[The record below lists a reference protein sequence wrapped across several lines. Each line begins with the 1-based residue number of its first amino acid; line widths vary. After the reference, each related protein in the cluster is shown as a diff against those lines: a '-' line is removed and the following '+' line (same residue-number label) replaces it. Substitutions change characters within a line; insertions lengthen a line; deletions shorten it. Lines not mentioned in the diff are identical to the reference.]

1 VHTAAVRVAALIETA
16 TDLPPGT
23 LGFLLSGKLTRDEY
37 RELIEPIYGA
47 LDRGEQLNVYVELAD
62 DFQGLDSGALWQ
74 DLKAAG
80 SVGLKHRDSWQ
91 RMALVTDKDWVRHG
105 ASAFG
110 WLAPGELRLFDSS
123 ERDAARAWLAGSAA
137 S

>member
-1 VHTAAVRVAALIETA
+1 MIETA

-37 RELIEPIYGA
+37 RELIEPIYAA
-47 LDRGEQLNVYVELAD
+47 LDRGEKLNVYVELAD
-62 DFQGLDSGALWQ
+62 DFHGLDSGALWQ

-110 WLAPGELRLFDSS
+110 WLAPGELRLFALT
-123 ERDAARAWLAGSAA
+123 ERDEARAWLAEAQGR
-137 S
+137 

>member
-1 VHTAAVRVAALIETA
+1 MVETP

-23 LGFLLSGKLTRDEY
+23 LGFLLSGKLTREEY
-37 RELIEPIYGA
+37 RDLIEPIYAA
-47 LDRGEQLNVYVELAD
+47 LDRGEKLNVYVELAD
-62 DFQGLDSGALWQ
+62 DFHGLDTGALWQ

-91 RMALVTDKDWVRHG
+91 RMALVTDRDWVRHG

-110 WLAPGELRLFDSS
+110 WLAPGELRLFDPA
-123 ERDAARAWLAGSAA
+123 ERDAARVWLAEPAPR
-137 S
+137 